1 MPTVQH
7 ASQIA
12 GQDKQQVTAQDATQ
26 ATRQRVLV
34 GALALGIAFSLSMQ
48 TVSAQTNAVRY
59 DDIAGKAKQAP
70 GPAVAISTNYF
81 LAWTGAWDSVILRER
96 EIWKKWLP
104 AGSSIEWK
112 RNLIG
117 PPVISELLA
126 GKQQIGYIGDNP
138 SILAIT
144 KRDIAELDLV
154 AINATSPT
162 RMCGNIIVRKDAP
175 TFAGYKDAL
184 QWLAGK
190 TLAAPKG
197 SCADRLGQIVV
208 KQAGITVNWQQLP
221 PEVTITSLEAR
232 KIDAAVMFEPYASKA
247 LFDGVGRFAVSPA
260 IYGETDANGIVV
272 RRDFIEKNRA
282 AVVAWLKADIEAL
295 VFLRDNPV
303 ESVNILKKQLPEYT
317 RENLWFAVYASL
329 PPETGAPSATV
340 LEGAF
345 AYTPAVKGLIERVG
359 TFLFDSKLTQ
369 SAALPPG
376 SVREDLVTQAFQ
388 ELNLDPTKSLFALP
402 GGSQSPFKGDDPV
415 K

>member
-1 MPTVQH
+1 
-7 ASQIA
+7 
-12 GQDKQQVTAQDATQ
+12 
-26 ATRQRVLV
+26 
-34 GALALGIAFSLSMQ
+34 MQ
-48 TVSAQTNAVRY
+48 TASAQTNTVRY
-59 DDIAGKAKQAP
+59 DEIAGKAKQAP

-272 RRDFIEKNRA
+272 C
-282 AVVAWLKADIEAL
+282 
-295 VFLRDNPV
+295 
-303 ESVNILKKQLPEYT
+303 
-317 RENLWFAVYASL
+317 
-329 PPETGAPSATV
+329 
-340 LEGAF
+340 
-345 AYTPAVKGLIERVG
+345 
-359 TFLFDSKLTQ
+359 
-369 SAALPPG
+369 
-376 SVREDLVTQAFQ
+376 
-388 ELNLDPTKSLFALP
+388 
-402 GGSQSPFKGDDPV
+402 
-415 K
+415 